1 MANIELMKTNLAKNE
16 EKLAKKVALLGK
28 YEARKAKHSAEW
40 EKLYGESFADSMKFV
55 YSSEE
60 GNLSVWEKIRKHYGE
75 KAYEIYDKLYPLTRD
90 DDYWNPINQTKEG
103 IKELEERCQKYRD
116 SIAEEEKKNA
126 DRKVSMESH
135 TISVNG
141 KDVNVIVEF
150 LNKWEEK
157 VTTNLMKVFDFYV
170 AEADNWYNEN
180 VKGLAEYKF
189 ENTWGIDTNE
199 LEELWAKSEYTK
211 FYPTWKDY
219 NREGYFNKKKSP
231 CYNMIKEVI
240 DEAKETY
247 ELMFHPKTIEKYAK
261 TRHNPNRETFETNMR
276 KAIENE
282 KNRKYDQLIDDVEG
296 ICGKIIDMSHIK
308 VGHTQNLEG
317 YVIGEKGECEL
328 WTSVA
333 GGFNEN
339 VIVNVKH
346 GQIAHFRFYVKRRI

>member
-28 YEARKAKHSAEW
+28 YESKKEKLSAQW
-40 EKLYGESFADSMKFV
+40 EKLYNESFNDSMEKI
-55 YSSEE
+55 YSLEE
-60 GNLSVWEKIRKHYGE
+60 DNLSVYGKIIKYYGE
-75 KAYEIYDKLYPLTRD
+75 NGYDIYDKLYSLTRD
-90 DDYWNPINQTKEG
+90 EDYWNPINQTKDG

-126 DRKVSMESH
+126 DRKASMKSH
-135 TISVNG
+135 TVSVNG

-150 LNKWEEK
+150 LNNWEK
-157 VTTNLMKVFDFYV
+157 QVTEHLMKIFDVYV
-170 AEADNWYNEN
+170 TEANNWYNEN

-189 ENTWGIDTNE
+189 ENTWGIDTDE
-199 LEELWAKSEYTK
+199 LEKLWEKSEYTK
-211 FYPTWKDY
+211 FYPTWIDY
-219 NREGYFNKKKSP
+219 NRKGRSRRDP
-231 CYNMIKEVI
+231 CYNAINEVL

-282 KNRKYDQLIDDVEG
+282 KNRKYDQLIDDVEHLV
-296 ICGKIIDMSHIK
+296 GKIIDMSHIK
-308 VGHTQNLEG
+308 VGVKGDLEG
-317 YVIGEKGECEL
+317 YVVGTDGEAEL
-328 WTSVA
+328 WTKGC

-346 GQIAHFRFYVKRRI
+346 GQTFHFRFYVRKRA

>member
-1 MANIELMKTNLAKNE
+1 MANIELMKTNLVKNE

-40 EKLYGESFADSMKFV
+40 EKLYGESFADSMKKI
-55 YSSEE
+55 YELEE
-60 GNLSVWEKIRKHYGE
+60 DNLSVYGKIIKYYGE
-75 KAYEIYDKLYPLTRD
+75 KGYDVYDKLYTLTRD
-90 DDYWNPINQTKEG
+90 EDYWNPINQTKNG

-126 DRKVSMESH
+126 DRKASMESH
-135 TISVNG
+135 TVSVNG

-150 LNKWEEK
+150 LNNWEK
-157 VTTNLMKVFDFYV
+157 QVTKHLMKIFDVYV
-170 AEADNWYNEN
+170 TEANNWYNEN

-189 ENTWGIDTNE
+189 ENTWGIDTDE
-199 LEELWAKSEYTK
+199 LEKFWEKSEYTK
-211 FYPTWKDY
+211 FYPTWIDY
-219 NREGYFNKKKSP
+219 NRKGRSRRDP
-231 CYNMIKEVI
+231 CYNAINEVL

-282 KNRKYDQLIDDVEG
+282 KNRKYDQLIDDVEHLV
-296 ICGKIIDMSHIK
+296 GKIIDMSHIK